1 VNIDESII
9 KIVVPLLSN
18 SPGVLMLLAL
28 WWTRREQRD
37 EAKLIAARLEK
48 LELLTQKLA
57 ARHMSLHPKDT
68 RYILDQ
74 SVEPTDEPPTTGTR
88 S

>member
-1 VNIDESII
+1 MSIEELII
-9 KIVVPLLSN
+9 KIAVPLLSN
-18 SPGVLMLLAL
+18 SPGLLMLAAL

-37 EAKLIAARLEK
+37 EAKLIAARLDK

-68 RYILDQ
+68 RYILDEK
-74 SVEPTDEPPTTGTR
+74 VEPTDEP
-88 S
+88 